1 MEKGKR
7 RRIKKKMISN
17 YTTSLATYL
26 YERIDEHQAN
36 KEVRRTHP
44 MAWPTGLYFTCHH
57 LAKWIEEHDK
67 SETI

>member
-1 MEKGKR
+1 MEIKKR
-7 RRIKKKMISN
+7 RRTKKTMISN

-26 YERIDEHQAN
+26 YEHIDEHQAN
-36 KEVRRTHP
+36 ENVRRTHP
-44 MAWPTGLYFTCHH
+44 MAWPTGLYFTTQH

>member
-26 YERIDEHQAN
+26 YECIDEHQAN
-36 KEVRRTHP
+36 ENVRRTHP
-44 MAWPTGLYFTCHH
+44 MAWPTGLYFTSQH